1 MIKYDIENSFIRF
14 LMFKKSKYCRNVL
27 SLYQTTPHNFRWG
40 GLGQIFKSSIK
51 LIKQISI
58 KNAVIVVHSL

>member
-1 MIKYDIENSFIRF
+1 
-14 LMFKKSKYCRNVL
+14 MFKKSKYCPNEEL
-27 SLYQTTPHNFRWG
+27 FHLYQTTPHTFRWG

-58 KNAVIVVHSL
+58 KNAAVAVNSL